1 MICQEINEGSIT
13 TPAGF
18 TAGAV
23 YVGVKSHKSYKP
35 DVAILYSE
43 VPDTR
48 CAALFTTN
56 RFCAAPVILGRTIA
70 ASGRARGVVVNSG
83 NANAGTGEDGIRA
96 AQAVERCAETLL
108 GLPADSLFV
117 SSTGVIGEP
126 LPVEKVKEAVRRIVP
141 ALSGDGGHAAAW
153 AIMTTDRMR
162 KEYACRLKLSGGW
175 VHVGVMAKGSGMI
188 HPNLATT
195 LCFLTTDAVL
205 EPSDMHV
212 MLKAACEDSFH
223 MLTVDGD
230 TSTNDSL
237 IMFANGASGI
247 GLDGPEDRAVF
258 AELLEK
264 ILQDMAQRIAMD
276 GEGAG
281 HMMRVTVKGLASRQ
295 EAREM
300 ARTVARA
307 NSVKAAL
314 GHGTLSE
321 ALVLS
326 AAGSAESTADFMK
339 AACHLHLNDK
349 TAEIEITF
357 RDGTETATAFGC
369 DLTEEYVHLNG
380 DYRS

>member
-1 MICQEINEGSIT
+1 
-13 TPAGF
+13 
-18 TAGAV
+18 
-23 YVGVKSHKSYKP
+23 
-35 DVAILYSE
+35 
-43 VPDTR
+43 
-48 CAALFTTN
+48 
-56 RFCAAPVILGRTIA
+56 
-70 ASGRARGVVVNSG
+70 
-83 NANAGTGEDGIRA
+83 
-96 AQAVERCAETLL
+96 
-108 GLPADSLFV
+108 
-117 SSTGVIGEP
+117 
-126 LPVEKVKEAVRRIVP
+126 
-141 ALSGDGGHAAAW
+141 
-153 AIMTTDRMR
+153 
-162 KEYACRLKLSGGW
+162 
-175 VHVGVMAKGSGMI
+175 
-188 HPNLATT
+188 
-195 LCFLTTDAVL
+195 
-205 EPSDMHV
+205 
-212 MLKAACEDSFH
+212 
-223 MLTVDGD
+223 
-230 TSTNDSL
+230 
-237 IMFANGASGI
+237 MFANGASGI

-295 EAREM
+295 EAREI

-339 AACHLHLNDK
+339 AACHLRLNDK

-357 RDGTETATAFGC
+357 RDGDETATAFGC